1 MGQQLPRQFP
11 TEATER
17 RGPGALAETM
27 KEYRRMTSIN
37 IKPAVGTVPLAKLTG
52 ARLDNF

>member
-1 MGQQLPRQFP
+1 
-11 TEATER
+11 
-17 RGPGALAETM
+17 M